1 MTKTDVLVCGGCN
14 DVFHFMEQFTE
25 HKNGNCDET
34 SALKDSRETKPKVWA
49 FLLWKASQLNA
60 DSANANVSPW
70 KLYQTWLTLDEAIRE
85 TWVVAGRTIQSF
97 ARVSFWTFE
106 TLPLCV
112 CVLTIKKKYF

>member
-1 MTKTDVLVCGGCN
+1 MAGVYSFFFLN
-14 DVFHFMEQFTE
+14 LLQ
-25 HKNGNCDET
+25 
-34 SALKDSRETKPKVWA
+34 RETKPKVWA

-97 ARVSFWTFE
+97 ARVSFSFVSPSIYST
-106 TLPLCV
+106 T
-112 CVLTIKKKYF
+112 Y